1 MRIDPNSPK
10 VVATLP
16 TEEEAVLLADHLAT
30 HGIKAHIAGS
40 GSPGGLLAARFD
52 TQVVVRES
60 DFARA
65 KELIELIR
73 PHTAGDPISN

>member
-52 TQVVVRES
+52 TQVVRES